1 MSNLPAW
8 NEGTAPNH
16 LTQAKSTDRALLSD
30 REPPDPCARL
40 RLVEQRITLA
50 QRARVDTPRTV
61 HLLAVSKTVPPEG
74 LRAAYACG
82 QRAFAESYVQEALP
96 KQKVLR
102 DLEIEW
108 HFIGPIQANK
118 TRPLAEHFAWVHS
131 IERLRVAERLNNQ
144 RPAALPAL
152 NVCIQINIDREPS
165 KSGVLPEELSA
176 LAHAIAALPHLRL
189 RGLMAIPRPTENIH
203 EQMDSFQRV
212 RLLLESLR
220 AEGLELDTLSMGM
233 SDDLES
239 AVACGATWVRVGT
252 AIFGERPSS
261 G

>member
-1 MSNLPAW
+1 MSNLPVW
-8 NEGTAPNH
+8 HEGTAPNR
-16 LTQAKSTDRALLSD
+16 LTQAKSADHALLSVRD
-30 REPPDPCARL
+30 SPELCAR
-40 RLVEQRITLA
+40 RCQVEQRIALA
-50 QRARVDTPRTV
+50 QGARADTPRAV
-61 HLLAVSKTVPPEG
+61 GLLAVSKSVPPEG
-74 LRAAYACG
+74 MRALYACG
-82 QRAFAESYVQEALP
+82 QRAFAESYVQEALF
-96 KQKVLR
+96 KQEALR

-118 TRPLAEHFAWVHS
+118 TRPLAEHFAWVHG

-144 RPAALPAL
+144 RPADLPAL

-165 KSGVLPEELSA
+165 KSGVLPEELPA

-203 EQMDSFQRV
+203 EQMESFQRV
-212 RLLLESLR
+212 RLRLESLR
-220 AEGLELDTLSMGM
+220 AEGLDLDTLSMGM
-233 SDDLES
+233 SNDLES